1 MQTIWDGDIITC
13 AFLKT
18 YSKKMNSHFRWYD
31 PLLSSND
38 YGKNDLS
45 KPKCLLVCFKLIIYH
60 QSFMRIRI
68 ALLQHADSISLFD
81 LKVPYSLG
89 WP

>member
-1 MQTIWDGDIITC
+1 MQTIWDRDIITC

-45 KPKCLLVCFKLIIYH
+45 KLNASWYALSLLPIT
-60 QSFMRIRI
+60 
-68 ALLQHADSISLFD
+68 SL
-81 LKVPYSLG
+81 S
-89 WP
+89 